1 MNTEQCILCGS
12 KSTRKSWTD
21 RKWEQRYRCNDCWRT
36 FFSGQAY
43 YSGTEF
49 AEQLYNAHYVYGI
62 ATELLAVYYGTTN
75 RKVNAI
81 IRWELRRRQLANQ
94 PYHLSSVK
102 MYDPSSE
109 KEFLPPYLEQYGK
122 VPLRMPDGRAIYA
135 ASLPSHNNGFDVDP
149 TLLHKQPPF
158 NNQAT
163 TCIKDPNVRFPE
175 QMKKGNLPT
184 PTNF

>member
-1 MNTEQCILCGS
+1 M
-12 KSTRKSWTD
+12 
-21 RKWEQRYRCNDCWRT
+21 
-36 FFSGQAY
+36 
-43 YSGTEF
+43 
-49 AEQLYNAHYVYGI
+49 YNAHYVYGI
-62 ATELLAVYYGTTN
+62 ATELLAVYYNVTV
-75 RKVNAI
+75 RKINSI

-102 MYDPSSE
+102 MYDPRLDQE
-109 KEFLPPYLEQYGK
+109 ILPPYLEQYGK

-135 ASLPSHNNGFDVDP
+135 ASLPSHNNGFDIDP

-175 QMKKGNLPT
+175 HMKKGNA
-184 PTNF
+184 